1 MRKKARA
8 QKSGGA
14 TELTEA
20 QRATLENASGW
31 LSEMSDFWL
40 SRNSEANVRSVMKQ
54 VAKLASGA
62 GVKHTIR
69 DDYFCEGRPI
79 DMTTDFMAL
88 KQEAN
93 EFLRPED
100 DPGHGSLRRIRRSRT
115 SAFNFTGGK

>member
-1 MRKKARA
+1 M
-8 QKSGGA
+8 G
-14 TELTEA
+14 
-20 QRATLENASGW
+20 
-31 LSEMSDFWL
+31 
-40 SRNSEANVRSVMKQ
+40 ANVRSVMKQ
-54 VAKLASGA
+54 VTKLASGA

-100 DPGHGSLRRIRRSRT
+100 DPGHGWLLNHPI
-115 SAFNFTGGK
+115 GKCIIFQRHLFEQRAVPPQETATAVPPQETAAAVPPQAATAPESP